1 MIDHEPERPSVTG
14 LETVPSPSDRFAI
27 HLTAFARVA
36 TGAVAVLAIS
46 VLFGW
51 LIENR
56 FLKSVVPGIVAM
68 NPMTA
73 VAFLLSAAAASLSLP
88 EHNDRTRLRRVLAA
102 SVVGIAFLRLAGYA
116 GLWDAGLDRLLFTE
130 RLDRE
135 AIPNRMAP
143 NTALAFLLTGVSTLV
158 MDSRLVSARRAARAG
173 FLLVLMMA
181 FVVLCGY
188 AYSADRLAQVA
199 GHIPMAVHT
208 AAGFALL
215 ATGLLC
221 STPREGFIGEFVAD
235 AVGGRMGRALFPA
248 MIGVPLALGWL
259 RIQGQRA
266 GLYET
271 EVGVALLVTGWIVV
285 VTGLLCWQARSL
297 NRADVERSRNEEGI
311 AALNMELQRLASD
324 SQAVNRELEAFSYSV
339 SHDLL
344 APLRS
349 VTSFSQALL
358 EDCGDRLDE
367 KGRDYLDR
375 IVRAGRRMAE
385 LIDDILA
392 LSRVT
397 RKELRLDP
405 VDLTLVAREIVADLR
420 ESMPERDVRTDI
432 QAGVTATGDRQLLR
446 VVLEN
451 LLGNAWKFTGRI
463 PEARIAFRA
472 AERANGAGIEH
483 VYSVHDNGAGF
494 DMEYADKLFGVFQRL
509 HGESEFPGSGIGL
522 ATVQRI
528 VRRHGGRVW
537 AESTVGRGATFY
549 FTL

>member
-1 MIDHEPERPSVTG
+1 MTPWC
-14 LETVPSPSDRFAI
+14 
-27 HLTAFARVA
+27 VA
-36 TGAVAVLAIS
+36 ALAIA

-51 LIENR
+51 LIESR
-56 FLKSVVPGIVAM
+56 FLKSVVPGTVAM

-73 VAFLLSAAAASLSLP
+73 VAFLLAAASAWFALP
-88 EHNDRTRLRRVLAA
+88 EHTQNRRLHRILAGA
-102 SVVGIAFLRLAGYA
+102 VVVIAVLRLAAYA
-116 GLWDAGLDRLLFTE
+116 DFGDARIDRLLFAE

-135 AIPNRMAP
+135 TIPNRMAP
-143 NTALAFLLTGVSTLV
+143 NTAFAFLLIGLSTLLI
-158 MDSRLVSARRAARAG
+158 DSRAKANRRAARAG
-173 FLLVLMMA
+173 FLLVLMIA

-188 AYSADRLAQVA
+188 AYSADRLVQIA

-221 STPREGFIGEFVAD
+221 SRPREGIIGEFVSD
-235 AVGGRMGRALFPA
+235 AVGGRMARALFPA
-248 MIGVPLALGWL
+248 VIGVPLVLGWL

-271 EVGVALLVTGWIVV
+271 EVGAALLVTAWIVV

-297 NRADVERSRNEEGI
+297 NRADVERSRNEEQI
-311 AALNMELQRLASD
+311 TALNTELHTRANELEAL
-324 SQAVNRELEAFSYSV
+324 NRELEAFSYSV
-339 SHDLL
+339 SHDLR

-358 EDCGDRLDE
+358 EDCGGRLDE
-367 KGRDYLDR
+367 NGRDYLDR

-397 RKELRLDP
+397 RKELRLEP
-405 VDLTLVAREIVADLR
+405 VDLSLAASEIVADLR
-420 ESMPERDVRTDI
+420 ESTPVRHVRTDI

-472 AERANGAGIEH
+472 AERVNGAGIEH

-537 AESTVGRGATFY
+537 AEGTVGRGATFY